1 MKARLIDKTSVP
13 ELRLYSCVFV
23 CFRVNRNF
31 QEFCTVTPFRL
42 LVVLVFIF
50 SSIATAQARTVWVDD
65 KIYLPVRSGAG
76 TQYRIIE
83 NAVPSG
89 SPMELL
95 ESDQN
100 GHSKV
105 RTAKGTVGWVSSQH
119 LSSTPIAATQLKRA
133 KQELETAQTEL
144 RQAQEKLSSV
154 TGERDSLQNSES
166 SLADQSS
173 ELQSELKRIKDIA
186 ANAIN
191 LERRN
196 RELLQ
201 ENQKIRNE
209 LEVLTAENERLEAGK
224 ESDFM
229 LLGAGLV
236 LGGVLLALLI
246 PMLKPT
252 RKTDNWA

>member
-1 MKARLIDKTSVP
+1 
-13 ELRLYSCVFV
+13 
-23 CFRVNRNF
+23 
-31 QEFCTVTPFRL
+31 VTPFRL
-42 LVVLVFIF
+42 LVILVFVF

-76 TQYRIIE
+76 SQFRIIE

-89 SPMELL
+89 TAMELL
-95 ESDQN
+95 EADQD
-100 GHSKV
+100 GYSKV
-105 RTAKGTVGWVSSQH
+105 RTAKGTVGWVSSQY
-119 LSSTPIAATQLKRA
+119 LSTQPIAATQLKKA
-133 KQELETAQTEL
+133 LQDLETAQAEV
-144 RQAQEKLSSV
+144 RQMQNLLSNV
-154 TGERDSLQNSES
+154 TGERDNLQNSES
-166 SLADQSS
+166 SLAERSS
-173 ELQSELKRIKDIA
+173 DLMAELTRIKDIA
-186 ANAIN
+186 ANSIN

-196 RELLQ
+196 GELLQ

-209 LEVLTAENERLEAGK
+209 LEVLTAENERMGAGK

-252 RKTDNWA
+252 RKNDNWA

>member
-1 MKARLIDKTSVP
+1 M
-13 ELRLYSCVFV
+13 
-23 CFRVNRNF
+23 
-31 QEFCTVTPFRL
+31 TPFRL
-42 LVVLVFIF
+42 LVVLFFVF

-76 TQYRIIE
+76 SQFRIIE

-89 SPMELL
+89 TAMELL

-100 GHSKV
+100 GYSKV
-105 RTAKGTVGWVSSQH
+105 RTTKGTEGWVSSQH
-119 LSSTPIAATQLKRA
+119 LSSTPIAATQLKKAR
-133 KQELETAQTEL
+133 QDLEAAQAEV
-144 RQAQEKLSSV
+144 RQVQDILASV

-166 SLADQSS
+166 GLADRSS
-173 ELQSELKRIKDIA
+173 ELMAELKRIKDIA
-186 ANAIN
+186 ANSIN

-196 RELLQ
+196 GELLE
-201 ENQKIRNE
+201 ENQKIHNE
-209 LEVLTAENERLEAGK
+209 LEILTAENERMEAGK

-236 LGGVLLALLI
+236 LGGVLLALLV

-252 RKTDNWA
+252 RKSDNWA